1 MLLDI
6 GLRCFDVDPVR
17 VVVAAGDVADTDD
30 LRAGFLEE
38 EGVVGPDV
46 AEALYD
52 DGGVFRIDVLRL
64 EQLEH
69 AGRNAESGC
78 RRAAL

>member
-6 GLRCFDVDPVR
+6 GLSGFDVDPVR

-52 DGGVFRIDVLRL
+52 DGGVLSSSSTQV
-64 EQLEH
+64 ETP
-69 AGRNAESGC
+69 SPV
-78 RRAAL
+78 AAVRPFDPQ